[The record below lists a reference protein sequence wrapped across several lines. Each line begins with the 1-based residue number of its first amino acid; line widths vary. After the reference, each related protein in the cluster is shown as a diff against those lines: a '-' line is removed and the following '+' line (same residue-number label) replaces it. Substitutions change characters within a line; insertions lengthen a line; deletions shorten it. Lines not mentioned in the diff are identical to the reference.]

1 MNRRYSSRYRA
12 SSWLVGIIVLI
23 ALGTAVAWM
32 INKGDRFQPSADSS
46 SAAQVGG
53 ASARAA
59 ELPKLMETVAAA
71 ERSAGVT
78 VRGMVVTPRGEPAA
92 SATVT
97 LYRLR
102 TGWPEWQRVWVR
114 EAITHADGRFQI
126 RCPHYHGY
134 LLRYEH
140 PQYAGGEVEVSVLG
154 NDMRLQLQPGFDIS
168 GFVLNDV
175 GAPVPNARVSVE
187 SVLGEQRRARSVRTS
202 ADGRYRFTRLAAG
215 PAQLVARHESWQPAR
230 AAALVIGDRAQ
241 ADFRFDRPSMSP
253 LRGRVLSAT
262 TQKPIA
268 GAKVQLVSV
277 SDSIGLADPIATTT
291 AADGTFL
298 LGGLP
303 RGSMRLW
310 VRHPDYGIDRST
322 QSIRAAGNDV
332 TIDLP
337 DRTKV
342 RGLLETKDEG
352 VFAGGEV
359 LMMRDAGHEVQF
371 TQVGKDG
378 SFEFE
383 ELASPGTAEFR
394 VVGGAFAFRSLKGTV
409 WNKVLSESSVNDLD
423 ISVIKAATVRGR
435 FIDADGKP
443 VTGVHLAR
451 THLLSDTVAM
461 LGSGAWNLDLSK
473 VGDGLVQ
480 LVDVVRD
487 EPLAISN
494 DEGSFEIRG
503 FRRGLL
509 VARVS
514 CPGRG
519 SRWLHMQVPM
529 PGEVADL
536 GDVNLAAG
544 CSISGRVLR
553 GGLPFV
559 GATVTVVSPDC
570 QSMTTT
576 DARGNYVIQDLEP
589 GRYEVKGRLS
599 DRPTGN
605 NVRVVQVTSEA
616 PARNV
621 NISLDIGRVLRG
633 VVQNEDGD
641 PLKDALVSIRGR
653 PGQVISTK
661 QSGRFDLELP
671 SRNVEL
677 VVSFGDRTKQKIVPV
692 AADQEELTVRLQ
704 TPPTSTLVATVAGLP
719 GRRVVPGVLLRLTS
733 LDRPEAEVRTRW
745 VDTLGGEFR
754 KPQVESGRVRIEIW
768 CDGFAPFQT
777 ERVLKPFEQHDLG
790 EVLLAP
796 GAALRG
802 VVRDADGN
810 PVAGAMVL
818 LGEETDFDLF
828 VPSVRSDAE
837 GVFTINGVTSRSKH
851 LVVRSPGFAA
861 NSFDLLLPQDV
872 LRVEPLPITL
882 ERGATIEVL
891 VLADQIPVDRVV
903 FLRRGNRLLG
913 STVLDDRGRAWFANR
928 SAGTYRVTLF
938 GSGLPE
944 QRVEV
949 KPGDEVSSVRFDDR
963 RK

>member
-1 MNRRYSSRYRA
+1 MSTRYSSRYRA
-12 SSWLVGIIVLI
+12 SSWLIGIVVLL
-23 ALGTAVAWM
+23 ALGAAVTWM
-32 INKGDRFQPSADSS
+32 LNKGDRVRPSSDGYSS
-46 SAAQVGG
+46 AQVGG
-53 ASARAA
+53 DDPGAAVPTLMAKVDAAGPSAR
-59 ELPKLMETVAAA
+59 VA
-71 ERSAGVT
+71 
-78 VRGMVVTPRGEPAA
+78 VRGIVVTPDGDPAA

-97 LYRLR
+97 LYKLR
-102 TGWPEWQRVWVR
+102 TGWPEWQRERVG
-114 EAITHADGRFQI
+114 EAITHGAGKFQI
-126 RCPHYHGY
+126 GCPHHHGY

-154 NDMRLQLQPGFDIS
+154 DEMRLQLQPGFDIS
-168 GFVLNDV
+168 GYVLNDV
-175 GAPVPNARVSVE
+175 GAPVPNARVAVE
-187 SVLGEQRRARSVRTS
+187 SVLGEQRRARYVHTS
-202 ADGRYRFTRLAAG
+202 ADGSYRFTQLAAG

-230 AAALVIGDRAQ
+230 AAPLVIGDRAQ

-262 TQKPIA
+262 AQKPIA
-268 GAKVQLVSV
+268 GAQVQLVPV
-277 SDSIGLADPIATTT
+277 SDSIGLADPITTKT
-291 AADGTFL
+291 ADDGTFVMA
-298 LGGLP
+298 GLP

-310 VRHPDYGIDRST
+310 VRHPNYGIDRST

-342 RGLLETKDEG
+342 RGLLDTNEEG
-352 VFAGGEV
+352 VFVGGEVLRMRDAGGEV
-359 LMMRDAGHEVQF
+359 QYTH
-371 TQVGKDG
+371 VGKDG

-383 ELASPGTAEFR
+383 QPVSPGTAKFR
-394 VVGGAFAFRSLKGTV
+394 VLGGAFAFRSLKGTE
-409 WNKVLSESSVNDLD
+409 WSKVLAEAPVNDLD

-435 FIDADGKP
+435 FVGADGEP
-443 VTGVHLAR
+443 VAGVRLAR
-451 THLLSDTVAM
+451 THLLSDTVQM
-461 LGSGAWNLDLSK
+461 LGSGAWNLDLGK
-473 VGDGLVQ
+473 VGDGLVN

-487 EPLAISN
+487 EPLALSDAN
-494 DEGSFEIRG
+494 GVFEIRG
-503 FRRGLL
+503 FRRGSL

-514 CPGRG
+514 CPGCG
-519 SRWLHMQVPM
+519 SRWLPMEVPD

-536 GDVNLAAG
+536 GDVKLSAG

-553 GGLPFV
+553 GGQPFV
-559 GATVTVVSPDC
+559 GATVTVVSPNC
-570 QSMTTT
+570 LSMTTT
-576 DARGNYVIQDLEP
+576 DARGNYIIKDLEP
-589 GRYEVKGRLS
+589 GKYDVKGRLS

-605 NVRVVQVTSEA
+605 NVRVVEVTPDK

-621 NISLDIGRVLRG
+621 NIALDIGRVLRG
-633 VVQNEDGD
+633 VVENDKGE
-641 PLKDALVSIRGR
+641 PLKDALISIRGR

-671 SRNVEL
+671 DRNVEL

-692 AADQEELTVRLQ
+692 TADQEELKVQLH
-704 TPPTSTLVATVAGLP
+704 TPSTSMLVATVAGLP
-719 GRRVVPGVLLRLTS
+719 GRRAVPGVLLRLTS
-733 LDRPEAEVRTRW
+733 LDRPEADAQTRW
-745 VDTLGGEFR
+745 VATQGGQFR
-754 KPQVESGRVRIEIW
+754 KRQVESGRVRIEIW

-777 ERVLKPFEQHDLG
+777 ERVLKPFEEHDLG

-828 VPSVRSDAE
+828 VPSVRSGADGA
-837 GVFTINGVTSRSKH
+837 FTIHGVTSRSKH

-861 NSFDLLLPQDV
+861 NSLDLQLPQDV

-882 ERGATIEVL
+882 DRGATIEVL
-891 VLADQIPVDRVV
+891 VLADQIPEDRVV

-928 SAGTYRVTLF
+928 SVGTYRVTLF
-938 GSGLPE
+938 GSDLPE
-944 QRVEV
+944 QHVEV
-949 KPGDEVSSVRFDDR
+949 KPGDEVSRVRFDDR